1 MAKNV
6 LSASIILGMT
16 RNTSILDTMIIGIDQ
31 ALRIATLPAPDHLRP
46 NPAGDTP
53 DIVLDEDTRQHVAGL
68 MRINHTGEVCAQAL
82 YAGQAATAR
91 DPEIRD
97 KMQLAADDEID
108 HLAWCEQ
115 RLNELDDRPSHLNF
129 FWYAGSWALGMA
141 AGIAGDK
148 WSLGFLEETE
158 KQVEAHLDEHLN
170 KLPPEDKRSEAIL
183 AQMKI
188 DEAKHAQMAAES
200 GAHNLPEPIR
210 AMMSISS
217 KVMKAIVYRF

>member
-1 MAKNV
+1 
-6 LSASIILGMT
+6 
-16 RNTSILDTMIIGIDQ
+16 MIIGIDQ
-31 ALRIATLPAPDHLRP
+31 ALRIATLPAPAHPRP

-53 DIVLDEDTRQHVAGL
+53 ELVLDEEQRKHAAGL

-91 DPEIRD
+91 DAGIRE

-115 RLNELDDRPSHLNF
+115 RLHELDDRPSHLNF

-158 KQVEAHLDEHLN
+158 KQVESHLHDHLG
-170 KLPPEDKRSEAIL
+170 KLPAADKRSKAIL
-183 AQMKI
+183 TQMKI
-188 DEAKHAQMAAES
+188 DEARHAQMAAES
-200 GAHNLPEPIR
+200 GAHKLPEPIR
-210 AMMSISS
+210 VGMSITS
-217 KVMKAIVYRF
+217 KIMKAVVYRF

>member
-1 MAKNV
+1 
-6 LSASIILGMT
+6 
-16 RNTSILDTMIIGIDQ
+16 MIIGIDQ
-31 ALRIATLPAPDHLRP
+31 ALRIATLPAPPHPRP
-46 NPAGDTP
+46 NPASDTP
-53 DIVLDEDTRQHVAGL
+53 DIVLDEDQRKHVAGL

-91 DPEIRD
+91 DTEIRE

-115 RLNELDDRPSHLNF
+115 RLQELDDRPSHLNF

-158 KQVEAHLDEHLN
+158 KQVESHLDEHLN
-170 KLPPEDKRSEAIL
+170 KLPVEDKRSAAIL

-200 GAHNLPEPIR
+200 GAHKLPEPVR
-210 AMMSISS
+210 AIMSITS
-217 KVMKAIVYRF
+217 KAMKAIVYRL

>member
-1 MAKNV
+1 M
-6 LSASIILGMT
+6 S
-16 RNTSILDTMIIGIDQ
+16 RQTSVVDTLISGLDQ
-31 ALRIATLPAPDHLRP
+31 ALRIATTRAPEAPRS

-53 DIVLDEDTRQHVAGL
+53 DIVLDDSQRRHVAGL

-91 DPEIRD
+91 DPAVRE
-97 KMQLAADDEID
+97 KMQEAAIDEID

-115 RLNELDDRPSHLNF
+115 RLDELDDRPSHLNF

-141 AGIAGDK
+141 AGIAGDE

-158 KQVEAHLDEHLN
+158 KQVESHLDDHLGQ
-170 KLPPEDKRSEAIL
+170 LPIEDKRTEAIL

-188 DEAKHAQMAAES
+188 DEARHAVMAAES
-200 GAHNLPEPIR
+200 GARDLPVPVKR
-210 AMMSISS
+210 MMTATS
-217 KVMKAIVYRF
+217 KVMKALVYRI